1 MALKN
6 IQMISLSEVGTIE
19 AAIEYLGERKV
30 KSTTAHIDNK
40 SLFWIFLV
48 C

>member
-30 KSTTAHIDNK
+30 KSTTAHIDAK
-40 SLFWIFLV
+40 FCFGFF
-48 C
+48 